1 MLLNKFRQQYD
12 YTIHALLIKDKTI
25 RKLLSR
31 SRAPPTLFGCS
42 AVLWNFIGSLS
53 PSLSLSRSLGGH
65 VWNHLV
71 SQKTGQNDQ
80 EDKCKARSANRGERR
95 GEGREKI
102 DNNVQACNF
111 KSSAQKVSQH
121 RLRDL
126 NFDAQIVSKCLP
138 KGPSE
143 ILWTHLGP
151 PLGA

>member
-1 MLLNKFRQQYD
+1 MFSVSLELHWVS
-12 YTIHALLIKDKTI
+12 ISLAL
-25 RKLLSR
+25 
-31 SRAPPTLFGCS
+31 P
-42 AVLWNFIGSLS
+42 
-53 PSLSLSRSLGGH
+53 LSLSLGGH

-71 SQKTGQNDQ
+71 SQKTWQNDE
-80 EDKCKARSANRGERR
+80 EDECNVRSATRVERR

-102 DNNVQACNF
+102 ENNVQACNL

-126 NFDAQIVSKCLP
+126 NFEAQIVPKCLR

-143 ILWTHLGP
+143 TLWTHLGQ